1 MARQTTSAVLTGK
14 REIVLQSFP
23 LPTIGETDA
32 LLKVEMC
39 GICGSDVKAYNGH
52 FNIPYP
58 IILGHEFVG
67 WIEEAGDQF
76 LERHKLRKG
85 DRVICEFTIGCG
97 ECYFCK
103 IGEYRY
109 CERNLNY
116 GHSVSSNVPPHL
128 WGAYGEF
135 VYLPYHSSVHK
146 ISKTLPAEAAV
157 LICAAVGNAI
167 RWIKTLGKVS
177 MGDAVVILGPGC
189 QGLSAVIVAKEC
201 GAHPVIMVGTS
212 DDARRFDLAKEYGAD
227 HIIDVK
233 REDVVERIEEI
244 TEGQMADMVLDV
256 AGFPEATASTV
267 ELVKKKGTIVIGAMS
282 GQKTP
287 MHFDQVVY
295 KEVVLIGAYSHDIR
309 SVKPA
314 INLVESRMYSVE
326 KMVTHVMKLKDVDEA
341 IKIAGREKEGEQS
354 IKVAL
359 VPT

>member
-1 MARQTTSAVLTGK
+1 VFSEEGAMACQTTSAVLTGK

-23 LPTIGETDA
+23 LPKIGEADA

-39 GICGSDVKAYNGH
+39 GICGSDVKAYNGY

-67 WIEEAGDQF
+67 WIEEAGHQF
-76 LERHKLRKG
+76 LERHKLKKG

-103 IGEYRY
+103 TGEYKF
-109 CERNLNY
+109 CEKNLNY
-116 GHSVSSNVPPHL
+116 GHSVSSDIPPHL
-128 WGAYGEF
+128 WGGYGEF
-135 VYLPYHSSVHK
+135 VYLSYHSSVYK
-146 ISKTLPAEAAV
+146 ISKTLSAEAAV

-167 RWIKTLGKVS
+167 RWVKTLGKVS

-233 REDVVERIEEI
+233 REDVVERVKEI
-244 TEGQMADMVLDV
+244 TDGQMADMVLDV

-267 ELVKKKGTIVIGAMS
+267 ELVRKKTS
-282 GQKTP
+282 
-287 MHFDQVVY
+287 MHFDQLVY
-295 KEVVLIGAYSHDIR
+295 KEIVLIGAYSHDIR

-314 INLVESRMYSVE
+314 IKLVESRKYPIE
-326 KMVTHVMKLKDVDEA
+326 KMVTHVMKLKEVEEA
-341 IKIAGREKEGEQS
+341 LRIACREKEGEQS